1 MRRIWTILGVILGV
15 VVVLAGVAVG
25 VVFALSNQ
33 EINTVYDIPPVV
45 AVNIP
50 SDEAAITEGARQ
62 YVVRGCV
69 DCHGADGSGG
79 VVVDDPALGQI
90 HAANLT
96 PGEGGVGERYPTS
109 VEWQLAIRHGVHA
122 DGTSFWIMP
131 SVDYTTMS
139 ETDMGNLIAYLQ
151 GLTPVDNVIPASSLG
166 PIGRVLTLDAT
177 SGILSAAEI
186 DHSAAEYSTV
196 AVAASVEY
204 GEYLIN
210 TCKGCHGEN
219 LAGQAIPGFPI
230 PSQNITFDA
239 TTGIGGWT
247 FDEFKTAMQTGVQP
261 DGTAINPIM
270 PWAAFAQFSDVELE
284 ALYLYLESLPTVVNG

>member
-1 MRRIWTILGVILGV
+1 MRRVVMIVGVILGV
-15 VVVLAGVAVG
+15 VIVLVGVAGG
-25 VVFALSNQ
+25 VVFALSNT
-33 EINTVYDIPPVV
+33 EINAVYDIPEVA
-45 AVNIP
+45 AVNVP
-50 SDEAAITEGARQ
+50 SDEAAIAEGARQ
-62 YVVRGCV
+62 YVLRGCV
-69 DCHGADGSGG
+69 DCHRADGSGG

-96 PGEGGVGERYPTS
+96 SGEGGVAERYPTS
-109 VEWQLAIRHGVHA
+109 VEWQLAIRHGLHV
-122 DGTSFWIMP
+122 DRTSLWMMP
-131 SVDYTTMS
+131 SADYTTMS

-151 GLTPVDNVIPASSLG
+151 NLTPVDNVIPASSLG

-177 SGILSAAEI
+177 SGILSATEI
-186 DHSAAEYSTV
+186 DHSAVEYSTV
-196 AVAASVEY
+196 AVAASTEY

-219 LAGQAIPGFPI
+219 LAGEEIPGFPI
-230 PSQNITFDA
+230 PSQNITFDT

-247 FDEFKTAMQTGVQP
+247 FDEFKTAMQTGVRP